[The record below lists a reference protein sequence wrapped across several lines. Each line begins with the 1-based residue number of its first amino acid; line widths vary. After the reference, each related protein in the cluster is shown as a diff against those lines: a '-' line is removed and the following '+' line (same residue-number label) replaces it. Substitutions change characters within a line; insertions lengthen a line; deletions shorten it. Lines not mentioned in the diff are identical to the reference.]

1 MSDTDTNAQFKAL
14 VERMGQAICRGDA
27 EGAAACFSEN
37 GVYHDGFYGEFKG
50 RSAIAEMVRKHFH
63 GDAKDFR
70 WAFSDAVSDGRTG
83 YASYDFS
90 YTATMK
96 GSEGR
101 RVGFRG
107 ISRVKLAGNRIE
119 RYEEIFE
126 RAPVLAR
133 LGFADERILKSVHKW
148 AKA

>member
-1 MSDTDTNAQFKAL
+1 MADSSAAFKAL
-14 VERMGQAICRGDA
+14 IERMGQAICRGDA
-27 EGAAACFSEN
+27 EAAAQCFAEH
-37 GVYHDGFYGEFKG
+37 GVYHDHFYGEFKG
-50 RSAIAEMVRKHFH
+50 RSAIVEMVRKHFH
-63 GDAKDFR
+63 GDAKDFQ
-70 WAFSDAVSDGRTG
+70 WAFSDAVCDGRTG

-96 GSEGR
+96 GAEGR

-107 ISRVKLAGNRIE
+107 IAKVRLSGGLIE

-133 LGFADERILKSVHKW
+133 LGFADARILKSVHKW
-148 AKA
+148 AQA